1 MIKVEKL
8 GIILKKTKNE
18 FECEGVLNPAV
29 IEVGEYIHLFYRAV
43 SKENFSTIGYCRL
56 SSPMVIES
64 RFNRP
69 LLVPDANFESQGL
82 EDPRIVEIDGVFY
95 LSYTAYDGINALGA
109 VATSTD
115 LLHWTKLGIVVPQI
129 TYEDF
134 IQLAESNGSVHE
146 KYVRYNEYK
155 KNHESPDKMQ
165 FVWDKNLVFFPRRI
179 QGKLYFL
186 HRIKPDIQI
195 VVAVDKLEELTKAF
209 WLKYLL
215 RFDECILLTPKFNH
229 ESSYV
234 GSGCPPIETSLG
246 WLLIYHGVRDT
257 INGYVYSACAALLDL
272 KRPEREIA
280 RLPYPLFFPDQEWE
294 LIGEVNNVC
303 FPTGAIVEGENLFVY
318 YGAADKR
325 IAVAQMNLNELLT
338 ELALFKNK

>member
-8 GIILKKTKNE
+8 GIVLKKTQNE
-18 FECEGVLNPAV
+18 FESEGVLNPAV
-29 IEVGEYIHLFYRAV
+29 IEVGGYIHLFYRAV
-43 SKENFSTIGYCRL
+43 AIGNFSTIGYCRL

-82 EDPRIVEIDGVFY
+82 EDPRIVEIDQVFY

-129 TYEDF
+129 TYEAF

-146 KYVRYNEYK
+146 KYVRYNAYK
-155 KNHESPDKMQ
+155 KSHETPDSKL
-165 FVWDKNLVFFPRRI
+165 FIWDKNLVFFPRRI
-179 QGKLYFL
+179 EGKLYFL

-195 VVAVDKLEELTKAF
+195 VVAVEKLEELTKKF
-209 WLKYLL
+209 WLNYLL

-229 ESSYV
+229 ESSYI
-234 GSGCPPIETSLG
+234 GSGCPPIETALG

-257 INGYVYSACAALLDL
+257 IKGYVYSACAALLDL
-272 KRPEREIA
+272 KNPEKEIA
-280 RLPYPLFFPDQEWE
+280 RLPYPLFFPDQDWE

-325 IAVAQMNLNELLT
+325 IAVAKIKLNELLN
-338 ELALFKNK
+338 ELNLYKNN